1 MNLLIVVIVVGILI
15 TIHEIGHL
23 ISAKIYKIPVEKFSI
38 GFGPPLIKKQ
48 IKETTYSLSLI
59 PLGGYIKLKGE
70 EEEEENGFLLQPT
83 GKKLVVVFMGPF
95 ANLIL
100 GIFLI
105 FLLYFIFGIKYSPP
119 IINFEEKVG
128 YFEKEDILIAIN
140 HDTINSFEEAYEI
153 LEKNL
158 NKKTFFSVLRKG
170 KIINFNWVI
179 NDSFRNLFPLI
190 LPVLE
195 RVKKGSPAEKA
206 GLKPNDTIIAVNDT
220 FISSWENLVEKI
232 RKSGGKEIKITYRR
246 NGIFST
252 YLTPQLAFSDT
263 SSNKVGQIGVWVY
276 LPKKKINFF
285 QAFSQALIRS
295 GYVIAQTFVIIYK
308 LIIGEVSRKALGG
321 PIMVAQLTYEG
332 LRWGWEYFL
341 ALFGLLAINL
351 FVVNMLPIPVLDGGR
366 GLIFIIEHIIIR
378 RRLSKKELN
387 TAITIGWVIIML
399 LILFTFY
406 NDLSRIFKTK

>member
-1 MNLLIVVIVVGILI
+1 MDLLMVAIVIGILI

-23 ISAKIYKIPVEKFSI
+23 ITAKIYKIPVEKFSI
-38 GFGPPLIKKQ
+38 GFGPSLIKKQ
-48 IKETTYSLSLI
+48 IKETTYSISLI

-70 EEEEENGFLLQPT
+70 EEEEEGGFLLQPT
-83 GKKLVVVFMGPF
+83 GKKLMVVFMGPF

-105 FLLYFIFGIKYSPP
+105 FLLYFIFGIKYSLP
-119 IINFEEKVG
+119 IINFEKKISH
-128 YFEKEDILIAIN
+128 FEKGDILIAIN
-140 HDTINSFEEAYEI
+140 KDTIDSFEKAYEI

-158 NKKTFFSVLRKG
+158 NKEALFSILRKG

-179 NDSFRNLFPLI
+179 NDSFRYLSPLI

-195 RVKKGSPAEKA
+195 RVKKGSPADKA
-206 GLKPNDTIIAVNDT
+206 GLKPNDTIIAINDT
-220 FISSWENLVEKI
+220 FIYSWENLIEKI
-232 RKSGGKEIKITYRR
+232 RNSGGKEIKITYRR
-246 NGIFST
+246 GEEYSV
-252 YLTPQLAFSDT
+252 YLTPQLVASDT
-263 SSNKVGQIGVWVY
+263 SSKRVGQIGIWVY
-276 LPKKKINFF
+276 LPKKRINFLQALS
-285 QAFSQALIRS
+285 QAFLRS
-295 GYVIAQTFVIIYK
+295 GYVITQTFAIIYK

-321 PIMVAQLTYEG
+321 PIMVAQLTYES

-366 GLIFIIEHIIIR
+366 GLIFIIEYIIK
-378 RRLSKKELN
+378 RRLTKKELN